1 MGTVMC
7 KQKVVLETIKKTKGR
22 GGMTPAQMQLAESQA
37 EDYQT
42 MKKEIVEIKED
53 LGKLNDSVELVKNE
67 QNYIR
72 GQVDFLV
79 ANSTAKTGM
88 QLILELIRTKSFWT
102 LAIIVSVLYFC
113 GKYNMNPAELVK
125 HLFIGG

>member
-1 MGTVMC
+1 
-7 KQKVVLETIKKTKGR
+7 
-22 GGMTPAQMQLAESQA
+22 MTPAQMQLAESQA

-42 MKKEIVEIKED
+42 MKKEIIEIKD
-53 LGKLNDSVELVKNE
+53 DIGRLSDSVELVKNE

-79 ANSTAKTGM
+79 ANSTAKTGV

-125 HLFIGG
+125 HLFVGG

>member
-1 MGTVMC
+1 
-7 KQKVVLETIKKTKGR
+7 
-22 GGMTPAQMQLAESQA
+22 MTPAQMQLAESQA

-42 MKKEIVEIKED
+42 MKKEIIEIKD
-53 LGKLNDSVELVKNE
+53 DIGKLSDSVELVKNE

-79 ANSTAKTGM
+79 ANSTAKTGV

-113 GKYNMNPAELVK
+113 GKYNMNPEEFVK